1 MVIFKPSLTLK
12 GFKPY
17 LFGVEAMKSFSQ
29 RTGLKPVKSVIQ
41 SDSIDSDL
49 RNGLW
54 NILYDYYWS
63 ISEMDVA
70 LFYHPKLQSLCKSI
84 WMDFFKKPTDTIGTR
99 YYWEVTYKIL
109 RVFFYKCKWN
119 EIYDF
124 IEFIA
129 NNYSDEERNKKFMM
143 SCNEVLKKELSAYRF
158 VGGFI
163 TQITSEQE
171 IQEIEEAIKTTSSI
185 TPIQEH
191 LTTALK
197 YFSDRKTPDYRNS
210 IKESISAVESLC
222 NLINGKKSTL
232 GKTIE
237 ILESKVKIHGALKEA
252 FKNLYGWTS
261 DAEGIR
267 HGMMDDP
274 NLDFEDAKFML
285 VSCSAFIN
293 YLIIKA
299 QKAGVEKFR

>member
-1 MVIFKPSLTLK
+1 
-12 GFKPY
+12 
-17 LFGVEAMKSFSQ
+17 MKTFSQ
-29 RTGLKPVKSVIQ
+29 RMGLKPVKSVMQ
-41 SDSIDSDL
+41 SDSIDNDL

-70 LFYHPKLQSLCKSI
+70 LFYHPELKSLCKSI
-84 WMDFFKKPTDTIGTR
+84 WMDFFKKPTDTIGNR

-109 RVFFYKCKWN
+109 REFFYKCKWN

-129 NNYSDEERNKKFMM
+129 NNYSDEERNKEFMM
-143 SCNEVLKKELSAYRF
+143 SCNEILKKELSAFRF
-158 VGGFI
+158 VGGII

-171 IQEIEEAIKTTSSI
+171 IQEIEEAIKRTGSL
-185 TPIQEH
+185 TPVQEH

-197 YFSDRKTPDYRNS
+197 YLSDRKKPDFRNS
-210 IKESISAVESLC
+210 IKESISAVEGMC
-222 NLINGKKSTL
+222 NIIAGKSNDTL
-232 GKTIE
+232 GQTLKLIE
-237 ILESKVKIHGALKEA
+237 KQLGLHGALKNA
-252 FKNLYGWTS
+252 FSSLYGWTS
-261 DAEGIR
+261 DADGIR
-267 HGMMDDP
+267 HALMDEP

-293 YLIIKA
+293 YLIVKAEKARIKIIVV
-299 QKAGVEKFR
+299 K